1 MRENYTS
8 KPMRI
13 DALRYTGTNAAE
25 LIAVFGGWLDDNG
38 EPVMPVYGEGSSA
51 IIHAGDA
58 VFMDPLQGL
67 QRLDAD
73 TFAILWQLTAAM
85 PTITPTRAGRAPVPA
100 AMLAGA
106 TRAIEVTLNG
116 SMPTTDYVATA
127 TLEQTGTIPLGALQ
141 VVGVLSERTTS
152 KVTVLVRN
160 TGVTAIASPA
170 ATVAVIATA
179 APTT

>member
-8 KPMRI
+8 RPMRI

-25 LIAVFGGWLDDNG
+25 LVAVYGGWLDDNG
-38 EPVMPVYGEGSSA
+38 EPVMPVYGEGSAA

-73 TFAILWQLTAAM
+73 TFGLLWQLTASM
-85 PTITPTRAGRAPVPA
+85 PTIPTVRTGRAPMPA
-100 AMLAGA
+100 SLLAGT
-106 TRAIEVTLNG
+106 TRPIEVTLSG
-116 SMPTTDYVATA
+116 SMPSADYVATA
-127 TLEQTGTIPLGALQ
+127 TLEQTSSTALGALQ
-141 VVGVLSERTTS
+141 VVGILSERTSS

-160 TGVTAIASPA
+160 TGATAIAAPS
-170 ATVAVIATA
+170 ATVAVTATA
-179 APTT
+179 GAS